1 MLSQLLSGNFT
12 IQTIIAE
19 ILAVLVII
27 FLILP
32 FHEWAH
38 AQTAYLLG
46 DKGIKQRGRLS
57 LNPLSHIDPVG
68 ALAMLFIGFGW
79 AKPVPVD
86 ARYFKNPKV
95 GIWAKPVPVDAR
107 YFKNPK
113 VGMAITAFMGPVAN
127 LIAALAGLFVFH
139 TLWCIVPTFFT
150 AGGFGSYVLAFLQ
163 FYIIVNVN
171 LAVFNLLPI
180 PPLDGSKILF
190 VFLPDKA
197 VMFFYRYQMFFMI
210 GLIVLLWAGPLSY
223 VLTFLSRGA
232 LYGIY
237 QFSTLPFRLFGQSTV
252 PFNAIF

>member
-19 ILAVLVII
+19 IMAVLVIV

-46 DKGIKQRGRLS
+46 DRGIKQRGRLS

-68 ALAMLFIGFGW
+68 ALAMLLIGFGW

-86 ARYFKNPKV
+86 S
-95 GIWAKPVPVDAR
+95 R

-113 VGMAITAFMGPVAN
+113 VGMAITALMGPVAN
-127 LIAALAGLFVFH
+127 LVAALAGLFVFH
-139 TLWCIVPTFFT
+139 TLWCVVPAFFT
-150 AGGFGSYVLAFLQ
+150 TGGFGSYVLAFLQ

-180 PPLDGSKILF
+180 PPLDGSKIMF

-232 LYGIY
+232 LYGVY

>member
-1 MLSQLLSGNFT
+1 MEAYMLSQLLSGNFT

-68 ALAMLFIGFGW
+68 ALAMLLIGFGW

-86 ARYFKNPKV
+86 S
-95 GIWAKPVPVDAR
+95 R

-171 LAVFNLLPI
+171 LSVFNLLPI

-237 QFSTLPFRLFGQSTV
+237 QFSTLPFQLFGQSTV
-252 PFNAIF
+252 PFNALF

>member
-1 MLSQLLSGNFT
+1 MLSQLLSGNFS
-12 IQTIIAE
+12 ISTIIAE

-27 FLILP
+27 FLVLP

-38 AQTAYLLG
+38 AQTAYCLG
-46 DKGIKQRGRLS
+46 DRGIKQRGRLS
-57 LNPLSHIDPVG
+57 LNPLTHIDPFG
-68 ALAMLFIGFGW
+68 ALCMLLFGFGW

-86 ARYFKNPKV
+86 ARYFKNPK
-95 GIWAKPVPVDAR
+95 I
-107 YFKNPK
+107 
-113 VGMAITAFMGPVAN
+113 GMAITALMGPVAN
-127 LIAALAGLFVFH
+127 LVAGFAGLLIFQIIWATSPNFLASDPIGV
-139 TLWCIVPTFFT
+139 WVRTFLT
-150 AGGFGSYVLAFLQ
+150 
-163 FYIIVNVN
+163 FYSSVNVQ

-180 PPLDGSKILF
+180 PPLDGSKIMF

-232 LYGIY
+232 LYGVY
-237 QFSTLPFRLFGQSTV
+237 QFSTLPFQLFGQSTV

>member
-12 IQTIIAE
+12 IQTSIAE

-68 ALAMLFIGFGW
+68 ALAMLFIGFG
-79 AKPVPVD
+79 
-86 ARYFKNPKV
+86 
-95 GIWAKPVPVDAR
+95 WAKPVPVDAR

-252 PFNAIF
+252 PFNALF

>member
-86 ARYFKNPKV
+86 ARF
-95 GIWAKPVPVDAR
+95 
-107 YFKNPK
+107 FKNPK

>member
-68 ALAMLFIGFGW
+68 ALAMLFIGFG
-79 AKPVPVD
+79 
-86 ARYFKNPKV
+86 
-95 GIWAKPVPVDAR
+95 WAKPVPVDAR

-232 LYGIY
+232 LFGIY
-237 QFSTLPFRLFGQSTV
+237 QFSTLPFQLFGQSTV

>member
-95 GIWAKPVPVDAR
+95 G
-107 YFKNPK
+107 
-113 VGMAITAFMGPVAN
+113 MAITAFMGPVAN

-171 LAVFNLLPI
+171 LSVFNLLPI

>member
-1 MLSQLLSGNFT
+1 MEAYMLSQLLSGNFT

-95 GIWAKPVPVDAR
+95 G
-107 YFKNPK
+107 
-113 VGMAITAFMGPVAN
+113 MAITAFMGPVAN

-150 AGGFGSYVLAFLQ
+150 AGGFGNYVLAFLQ

-237 QFSTLPFRLFGQSTV
+237 QFSTLPFQLFGQSTV

>member
-1 MLSQLLSGNFT
+1 MEAYMLSQLLSGNFT

-68 ALAMLFIGFGW
+68 ALAMLLIGFGW

-86 ARYFKNPKV
+86 S
-95 GIWAKPVPVDAR
+95 R

>member
-19 ILAVLVII
+19 ILVVLVII

-68 ALAMLFIGFGW
+68 ALAMLFIGFG
-79 AKPVPVD
+79 
-86 ARYFKNPKV
+86 
-95 GIWAKPVPVDAR
+95 WAKPVPVDAR

-252 PFNAIF
+252 PFNALF

>member
-68 ALAMLFIGFGW
+68 ALAMLFIGFG
-79 AKPVPVD
+79 
-86 ARYFKNPKV
+86 
-95 GIWAKPVPVDAR
+95 WAKPVPVDAR

-252 PFNAIF
+252 PFNALF

>member
-1 MLSQLLSGNFT
+1 MEAYMLSQLLSGNFT

-68 ALAMLFIGFGW
+68 ALAMLFIGFG
-79 AKPVPVD
+79 
-86 ARYFKNPKV
+86 
-95 GIWAKPVPVDAR
+95 WAKPVPVDAR

>member
-68 ALAMLFIGFGW
+68 ALAMLLIGFGW

-86 ARYFKNPKV
+86 SRYFKNP
-95 GIWAKPVPVDAR
+95 R
-107 YFKNPK
+107 

-237 QFSTLPFRLFGQSTV
+237 QFSTLPFQLFGQSTV

>member
-1 MLSQLLSGNFT
+1 MEAYMLSQLLSGNFT

-68 ALAMLFIGFGW
+68 ALAMLFIGFG
-79 AKPVPVD
+79 
-86 ARYFKNPKV
+86 
-95 GIWAKPVPVDAR
+95 WAKPVPVDAR

-237 QFSTLPFRLFGQSTV
+237 QFSTLPFQLFGQSTV

>member
-68 ALAMLFIGFGW
+68 ALAMLLIGFGW

-86 ARYFKNPKV
+86 S
-95 GIWAKPVPVDAR
+95 R

-113 VGMAITAFMGPVAN
+113 VGMAIIAFMGPVAN

-252 PFNAIF
+252 PFNALF

>member
-68 ALAMLFIGFGW
+68 ALAMLLIGFG
-79 AKPVPVD
+79 
-86 ARYFKNPKV
+86 
-95 GIWAKPVPVDAR
+95 WAKPVPVDAR